1 LKTIIDA
8 NLQELKLKKSNP
20 PWKSKDYVISFR
32 SWL

>member
-1 LKTIIDA
+1 
-8 NLQELKLKKSNP
+8 LKKSNP